1 MASLSVVVVEVR
13 SQLLVKIDV
22 RREAVRAN
30 LNPVLLRQVVLEG
43 SEPFV
48 GRELWEVHTIQ
59 AHQLE
64 LAGTVYVC
72 VS

>member
-1 MASLSVVVVEVR
+1 
-13 SQLLVKIDV
+13 
-22 RREAVRAN
+22 
-30 LNPVLLRQVVLEG
+30 LEG